1 MHEKKI
7 AHRDLKPDNI
17 LVSSTYHC
25 KLVSI
30 TLYSIFFRRILEIRK
45 SLTKKMSQMNSHR
58 LPKKKIEIHFSRRRR
73 LKMGVF
79 RGAHLLERRFMLRQ
93 KCLTKT
99 EVVHQAICGHLDA
112 SYSNYELDKYLLM
125 DSLITKCFKKS
136 PTDNL
141 TSPTILSLRLLT

>member
-25 KLVSI
+25 KLVRI
-30 TLYSIFFRRILEIRK
+30 ILYSFFRRILEIRK
-45 SLTKKMSQMNSHR
+45 SLTKKTSQMNSRR
-58 LPKKKIEIHFSRRRR
+58 LLKKKIEIHFSKRRR
-73 LKMGVF
+73 LKTGVF
-79 RGAHLLERRFMLRQ
+79 RGAHLLERRFMLHQ

-125 DSLITKCFKKS
+125 GSLITKCSKKS
-136 PTDNL
+136 LTDNL
-141 TSPTILSLRLLT
+141 TSPMILSLRLLT